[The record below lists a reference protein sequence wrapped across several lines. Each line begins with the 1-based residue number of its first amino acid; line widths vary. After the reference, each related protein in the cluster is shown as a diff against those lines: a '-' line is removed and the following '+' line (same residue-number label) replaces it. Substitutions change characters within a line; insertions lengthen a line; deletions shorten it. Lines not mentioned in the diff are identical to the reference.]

1 MFYFHTRDTAHTL
14 MSYLFMKSWCIKT
27 FIFYTRH
34 VQIENNTLCVWSNIS
49 TCMCISGDITVS
61 HHTHVAATSAD
72 MQPQQKQLQRH
83 IKDGCALSD
92 EDTTADGNQTSA
104 FTDRLSALILITN
117 LKMFVRNI
125 VNLGDNSPL
134 LLLLKKKWLSCHFFV
149 LLNLLKKQ
157 HFVPL
162 IWD

>member
-1 MFYFHTRDTAHTL
+1 
-14 MSYLFMKSWCIKT
+14 
-27 FIFYTRH
+27 
-34 VQIENNTLCVWSNIS
+34 
-49 TCMCISGDITVS
+49 
-61 HHTHVAATSAD
+61 

-125 VNLGDNSPL
+125 VNLGDTSPL
-134 LLLLKKKWLSCHFFV
+134 LLLLKKK
-149 LLNLLKKQ
+149 
-157 HFVPL
+157 
-162 IWD
+162 